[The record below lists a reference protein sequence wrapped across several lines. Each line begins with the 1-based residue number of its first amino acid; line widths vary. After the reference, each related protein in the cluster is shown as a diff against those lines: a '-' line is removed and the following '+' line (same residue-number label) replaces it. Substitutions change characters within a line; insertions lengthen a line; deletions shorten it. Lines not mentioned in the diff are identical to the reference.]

1 MDSQS
6 IAESDMLCW
15 HNFVHLCHNREYLLP
30 LVRPYDSIQGP
41 VCCNI
46 QQVQSGTQYSRAR
59 SNSFQSCIRSGGL
72 AEKMTDWIRALI
84 ILENTPPGHEQWFSF
99 SRFISLFFK
108 NKLAHL
114 LLTCWIILFLSIKR
128 AQLSMLS
135 NAILCRCSPFK
146 NIWIIVSRA
155 IFNSFE
161 AESVK
166 SAERA
171 LFVYFRWWIMSS
183 AETEENESSAVSNFP
198 PLPRWH
204 PRGITHELSLIKQNL
219 PFDII
224 RLCGVKAIFV
234 ASRTLLRYI
243 LLNTCSINDCI

>member
-6 IAESDMLCW
+6 MAESDMLRW
-15 HNFVHLCHNREYLLP
+15 HNFAHLCHNREYPLP
-30 LVRPYDSIQGP
+30 LVRSYDSIQGP

-46 QQVQSGTQYSRAR
+46 QQVQSRAQYPRAR
-59 SNSFQSCIRSGGL
+59 SNSFQSCIRSVGL

-84 ILENTPPGHEQWFSF
+84 ILENTPPGHEQWSSF
-99 SRFISLFFK
+99 SPFISLFFK

-135 NAILCRCSPFK
+135 DATLCRCSLFK

-166 SAERA
+166 SAGRA
-171 LFVYFRWWIMSS
+171 LFVYVRWWIMSS
-183 AETEENESSAVSNFP
+183 AETEESELSAVSTFP

-204 PRGITHELSLIKQNL
+204 LRVIIHDLSLRKQNL
-219 PFDII
+219 PLHSICLGGFLKPSS
-224 RLCGVKAIFV
+224 LCLVLSCDTFYWT
-234 ASRTLLRYI
+234 RRP
-243 LLNTCSINDCI
+243 